1 MKKFINYY
9 LKDIKNLLDDVVKKY
24 SQDLT
29 KVSKKFKK
37 TSKVGGKIILLGNGG
52 SAATA
57 SHVSVD
63 LTKNAKIRS
72 INFNEADLIT
82 CFSNDYSYAHWMQ
95 KSLEF
100 YLDKKDIVVLIS
112 TSGKS
117 TNIINAVKFLK
128 KKKIETI
135 TLTGMSQNNPVKKLN
150 KKGINFWVESK
161 SYNQIEII
169 HHFILLLIVDIII
182 GKSIYKA

>member
-1 MKKFINYY
+1 MKKFINSY
-9 LKDIKNLLDDVVKKY
+9 LNETKQLLDSAIEKY
-24 SQDLT
+24 SDDLIKIT
-29 KVSKKFKK
+29 EKFKK
-37 TSKVGGKIILLGNGG
+37 TSKKDGKVILLGNGG
-52 SAATA
+52 SAATS

-82 CFSNDYSYAHWMQ
+82 CFSNDFSYQNWMK

-100 YLDKKDIVVLIS
+100 YLDKKDIVILIS

-117 TNIINAVKFLK
+117 ANVINAAKLLK
-128 KKKIETI
+128 KKKVEMI
-135 TLTGMSQNNPVKKLN
+135 TLTGMKKDNPLKKLN
-150 KKGINFWVESK
+150 RNGINLWVDSK

-169 HHFILLLIVDIII
+169 HHFLLLLIVDMII

>member
-1 MKKFINYY
+1 MKKFINSY
-9 LKDIKNLLDDVVKKY
+9 LNETKQLLENVIEKY
-24 SQDLT
+24 SDDLI
-29 KVSKKFKK
+29 KISEKFKK
-37 TSKVGGKIILLGNGG
+37 TSKKGGKIILLGNGG
-52 SAATA
+52 SAATS

-82 CFSNDYSYAHWMQ
+82 CFSNDYGYEEWMR

-117 TNIINAVKFLK
+117 ANVINAANFLK
-128 KKKIETI
+128 KKKIQTI
-135 TLTGMSQNNPVKKLN
+135 TLTGMKQNNPLKKLN
-150 KKGINFWVESK
+150 KNGVNIWVDSK

-169 HHFILLLIVDIII
+169 HHFLLLLIVDIII

>member
-1 MKKFINYY
+1 MKKFITAY
-9 LKDIKNLLDDVVKKY
+9 LNETKQQLDNVVKKY
-24 SQDLT
+24 GDDLT
-29 KVSKKFKK
+29 KISERFKKISKK
-37 TSKVGGKIILLGNGG
+37 GGKVILLGNGG

-82 CFSNDYSYAHWMQ
+82 CFSNDYSYADWMK

-117 TNIINAVKFLK
+117 ANIINAAKFLK
-128 KKKIETI
+128 KNKIETI
-135 TLTGMSQNNPVKKLN
+135 TLTGMKQDNQLKKLN
-150 KKGINFWVESK
+150 KNGFNLWVNSK
-161 SYNQIEII
+161 SYNQVEII
-169 HHFILLLIVDIII
+169 HHFLLLLIVDLII
-182 GKSIYKA
+182 GKTVYKA

>member
-1 MKKFINYY
+1 MKKFITAY
-9 LKDIKNLLDDVVKKY
+9 LNETKQQLDNVVKKY
-24 SQDLT
+24 GDDLT
-29 KVSKKFKK
+29 KISERFKKISKK
-37 TSKVGGKIILLGNGG
+37 GGKVILLGNGG

-82 CFSNDYSYAHWMQ
+82 CFSNDFGYQDWMK

-100 YLDKKDIVVLIS
+100 YLDKKDIVILIS

-117 TNIINAVKFLK
+117 ANVINAAKLLK
-128 KKKIETI
+128 KKKVEMI
-135 TLTGMSQNNPVKKLN
+135 TLTGMKKDNPLKKLN
-150 KKGINFWVESK
+150 KNGINLWVDSK

-169 HHFILLLIVDIII
+169 HHFLLLLIVDMII